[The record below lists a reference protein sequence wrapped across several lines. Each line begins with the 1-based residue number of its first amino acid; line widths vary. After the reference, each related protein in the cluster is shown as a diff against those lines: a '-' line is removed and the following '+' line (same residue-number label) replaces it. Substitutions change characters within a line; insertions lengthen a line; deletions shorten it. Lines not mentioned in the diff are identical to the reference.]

1 MSIDKIGYRVYNVH
15 RTMQGG
21 YISIYWV
28 NIQLPPRVF
37 PGILSEYLSYNM
49 ARNMVYMGFGDFI
62 VGVYIVY
69 RIPPLA
75 HA

>member
-15 RTMQGG
+15 RTIQGG

-28 NIQLPPRVF
+28 NIHLPPRVF
-37 PGILSEYLSYNM
+37 PGIWSEYLSYNM
-49 ARNMVYMGFGDFI
+49 ARNMVYMGFADFI

>member
-1 MSIDKIGYRVYNVH
+1 MAIDKIGYRVYNDH

-37 PGILSEYLSYNM
+37 PGIWSEYFSLNM
-49 ARNMVYMGFGDFI
+49 ARNMVYIGFGDFI

-69 RIPPLA
+69 RIPPMA